1 MIVFIHAQLTITT
14 FSTSSLQDKLL
25 YCVSCTWCSLPFR
38 DLHGIRH
45 GEDTRQEWFLLI
57 LHLVEN
63 ISLVSV
69 FVFSYC
75 PVSVYT
81 KAFLYFILP
90 CIISTLLSFLLHLL
104 YIKKVKLFAGLPDIP
119 TVLQLAKRPDVTQ
132 QETVAGLP
140 HPPTKMAKRPDMTQ
154 QEPELISQQ
163 G

>member
-25 YCVSCTWCSLPFR
+25 HCVSCTWCSLPFR
-38 DLHGIRH
+38 DLHGIHH

-57 LHLVEN
+57 LHSVEN
-63 ISLVSV
+63 MSLVTV
-69 FVFSYC
+69 FVLYYC
-75 PVSVYT
+75 PVTVYT

-119 TVLQLAKRPDVTQ
+119 TVLQEAKRPYVTQ
-132 QETVAGLP
+132 QDTMAGLP
-140 HPPTKMAKRPDMTQ
+140 HPPTKVREKSLHYESRIN
-154 QEPELISQQ
+154 LQ